1 MMEYA
6 QRTMEYVQQKVL
18 PIGYACFGAAFGIAL
33 GLGHALAGLVPEEV
47 PKTFHNLVK
56 RSKSIAL
63 EARKEAESAVESV
76 KGSVEKFKNNG
87 LKTAKTAKN
96 EGKKKTSEAVNEGKK
111 KTSDVANGIKANGH
125 AVPAG

>member
-1 MMEYA
+1 M
-6 QRTMEYVQQKVL
+6 
-18 PIGYACFGAAFGIAL
+18 
-33 GLGHALAGLVPEEV
+33 
-47 PKTFHNLVK
+47 
-56 RSKSIAL
+56 
-63 EARKEAESAVESV
+63 ESV

-125 AVPAG
+125 AVPAGAVRTA